1 MAFRNFRD
9 RRMMKAEYAIYRIL
23 IFPLYLTPALVVH
36 ITLYDYSLLDVRQ
49 IYEVFCD
56 HIFNLPHT
64 VQQAIVLRFQP
75 FHMLGESLLHRRGS
89 AAVVDN
95 ALKVC

>member
-1 MAFRNFRD
+1 MMQSEDTVD
-9 RRMMKAEYAIYRIL
+9 RVFV
-23 IFPLYLTPALVVH
+23 FPFYLPPALVVH
-36 ITLYDYSLLDVRQ
+36 VPLNDYSLLDVRQ
-49 IYEVFCD
+49 IYEVFCQ
-56 HIFNLPHT
+56 HIFYLPHT

-75 FHMLGESLLHRRGS
+75 FHVLGESLLHGRGG

>member
-1 MAFRNFRD
+1 MMQSEDTVD
-9 RRMMKAEYAIYRIL
+9 RVFV
-23 IFPLYLTPALVVH
+23 FPLYLTPALVVH
-36 ITLYDYSLLDVRQ
+36 IPLYDYSLLNVRQ
-49 IYEVFCD
+49 LSEVFRD
-56 HIFNLPHT
+56 HIFYLAHT

-75 FHMLGESLLHRRGS
+75 FHMLGESLLHGRGS

>member
-1 MAFRNFRD
+1 M
-9 RRMMKAEYAIYRIL
+9 YRKNSVL
-23 IFPLYLTPALVVH
+23 GVVIFPLYLPPALVVH
-36 ITLYDYSLLDVRQ
+36 VPLNDYSLLDVRQ
-49 IYEVFCD
+49 IYEVFCQ
-56 HIFNLPHT
+56 HIFYLPHT

-75 FHMLGESLLHRRGS
+75 FHVLGESLLHGRGS

>member
-1 MAFRNFRD
+1 
-9 RRMMKAEYAIYRIL
+9 MMKAEYAIYRIL
-23 IFPLYLTPALVVH
+23 IFPLYLPPAFVMH
-36 ITLYDYSLLDVRQ
+36 ISLHDYSLLNVRQ
-49 IYEVFCD
+49 LYEVFCQ
-56 HIFNLPHT
+56 HIFYLPHT

-75 FHMLGESLLHRRGS
+75 FHVLGESLLHRRGG

>member
-1 MAFRNFRD
+1 MMQSEDTVD
-9 RRMMKAEYAIYRIL
+9 RVFV
-23 IFPLYLTPALVVH
+23 FPFYLPPALVMH
-36 ITLYDYSLLDVRQ
+36 IPLHDYSLLNVRQ
-49 IYEVFCD
+49 LSEVFCQ
-56 HIFNLPHT
+56 HIFYLPHT

-75 FHMLGESLLHRRGS
+75 FHVLGESLLHGRGS

>member
-1 MAFRNFRD
+1 
-9 RRMMKAEYAIYRIL
+9 MMKAEYAIYRIL
-23 IFPLYLTPALVVH
+23 IFPFYLTPALVVH
-36 ITLYDYSLLDVRQ
+36 IPLYDYSLLDVRQ
-49 IYEVFCD
+49 IYEVFCQ
-56 HIFNLPHT
+56 HIFYLPHT

-75 FHMLGESLLHRRGS
+75 FHVLGESLLHGRGS

>member
-1 MAFRNFRD
+1 
-9 RRMMKAEYAIYRIL
+9 MMQSEDTVYRIL
-23 IFPLYLTPALVVH
+23 VFPLYLSPALVVH
-36 ITLYDYSLLDVRQ
+36 ISLYDYSLLDVRQ
-49 IYEVFCD
+49 ISEVLRD

-64 VQQAIVLRFQP
+64 VQQAVVLRFQP
-75 FHMLGESLLHRRGS
+75 FHMFGEPLLHGRGS

>member
-1 MAFRNFRD
+1 
-9 RRMMKAEYAIYRIL
+9 MMQSEDTVYRIL
-23 IFPLYLTPALVVH
+23 VFPLYLSPALVVH
-36 ITLYDYSLLDVRQ
+36 ISLYDYSLLDVRQ
-49 IYEVFCD
+49 IYEVFCQ
-56 HIFNLPHT
+56 HIFYLSHT

-75 FHMLGESLLHRRGS
+75 FHVLGESLLHRRGG